1 MKAIVLVGFM
11 GAGKTEV
18 GKALSKKLGL
28 PLIDLDKEIER
39 LEGKTVGRIFSEEG
53 EDHFRRREREV
64 LQSLKGGDMV
74 LSVGGGAFT
83 TDENIALIN
92 SIADSV
98 WIDCPLEICLEHCA
112 RTPGI
117 RPLFSDP
124 IEMASLY
131 KHRKRFYKR
140 AKCRVECSTDTPAEI
155 ADKVIEALGLEVIN

>member
-1 MKAIVLVGFM
+1 M

-18 GKALSKKLGL
+18 GKVLSEKLGL

-39 LEGKTVGRIFSEEG
+39 LEGKTVGRVFSEEG

-64 LQSLKGGDMV
+64 LHSLKSGDMV

-83 TDENIALIN
+83 TDENIAIIN
-92 SIADSV
+92 SFTDSV
-98 WIDCPLEICLEHCA
+98 WVDCPLEICLERCA
-112 RTPGI
+112 RTPGV

-124 IEMASLY
+124 MELARLY

-140 AKCRVECSTDTPAEI
+140 AKYRVDCSTGTPEEVAG
-155 ADKVIEALGLEVIN
+155 KVIEALGLEAKN